1 MTIEKCLGFSLILA
15 LVLSLSFAARLEA
28 CSVLRVTAQDGTII
42 SARTME
48 FGSDLKPDIVVI
60 PRGREFI
67 SPDPAGQPGLKWKNK
82 YGYVAVDAFGDTT
95 AAVEGLNETGLAF
108 SALWYEE
115 DTQYQ
120 KILAGESGRALA
132 HALVGSWVLGNFST
146 VDQVKE
152 GIKKVKVFG
161 LVIPEMG
168 GTPPFH
174 FAVKDAAAGSIVI
187 EYDQGQLNIHDNP
200 LGIMTNAPNFTWQMT
215 NLRNYVGLSIEMPKP
230 QDFAGVTLRPTGHGM
245 FGLPGDS
252 TPPSRF
258 VRMAVMAHFADRVP
272 DVKEALNM
280 AQHLIYALEIIKGT
294 LVDRDAQGKIISSG
308 STQWASFRDLTNRV
322 FYYRTYDN
330 FTLRQVD
337 LKQLDFKTAKSI
349 PLYGDPEAVIDL
361 TGRFK

>member
-1 MTIEKCLGFSLILA
+1 MKLYRISVPSIF
-15 LVLSLSFAARLEA
+15 LVLFFLFVSASCLDA
-28 CSVLRVTAQDGTII
+28 CSVLRVTALDGTII

-48 FGSDLKPDIVVI
+48 FGSDLQPAVIVI
-60 PRGREFI
+60 PRDQEFV
-67 SPDPAGQPGLKWKNK
+67 SPDPAGKPGLKWKNK
-82 YGYVAVDAFGDTT
+82 YGYVAVDAFGEKT
-95 AAVEGLNETGLAF
+95 AAVDGLNETGLAF
-108 SALWYEE
+108 SALWYET

-120 KILAGESGRALA
+120 KILAGESSRVLA

-168 GTPPFH
+168 GSPPFH
-174 FAVKDAAAGSIVI
+174 FAVLDAAGGSIVM
-187 EYDQGQLNIHDNP
+187 EWDQGQLNIHDNP
-200 LGIMTNAPNFTWQMT
+200 LGVMTNAPNFTWQMT
-215 NLRNYVGLSIEMPKP
+215 NLRNYVGLNVEMPKP

-258 VRMAVMAHFADRVP
+258 VRMAVMTHFADPVANA
-272 DVKEALNM
+272 KETLNM

-294 LVDRDAQGKIISSG
+294 IIDRDAQGKIISSE

-330 FTLRQVD
+330 FTLRKVD
-337 LKQLDFKTAKSI
+337 LKQLDFTAGKVL
-349 PLYGDPEAVIDL
+349 PLDSDPEAVIDL
-361 TGRFK
+361 TGRLK